1 MPTLAANSAT
11 PANTPSKTTESRRG
25 ATDSAMTVSNER
37 TFARGTAESIA
48 WISRRIA
55 ASNVRASW
63 LLRTTHIVVQYALWE
78 KGTYISGLGSISNPK
93 WRMSPTI
100 PTIVIHLGFFFG
112 SSNVM
117 RLHSAFHLGQNIFE
131 KVCLTLINWSTWS

>member
-1 MPTLAANSAT
+1 MPTLASNTAT

-63 LLRTTHIVVQYALWE
+63 LLRTTHIVVEYALWE

-100 PTIVIHLGFFFG
+100 PTIVIHFG
-112 SSNVM
+112 SLDMLPITM
-117 RLHSAFHLGQNIFE
+117 RLPRAYSLGQNFFA
-131 KVCLTLINWSTWS
+131 NA

>member
-1 MPTLAANSAT
+1 MPTLASNTAT

-63 LLRTTHIVVQYALWE
+63 LLRTTYIVVEYALWA

-112 SSNVM
+112 SYNVI
-117 RLHSAFHLGQNIFE
+117 RFPSASPLGQNFFAN
-131 KVCLTLINWSTWS
+131 V

>member
-1 MPTLAANSAT
+1 MPTLASNTAT

-55 ASNVRASW
+55 ASKVRASW
-63 LLRTTHIVVQYALWE
+63 LLRTTYIVVVFALWAM
-78 KGTYISGLGSISNPK
+78 GTYIFGVGSISYSK
-93 WRMSPTI
+93 LLMSARI
-100 PTIVIHLGFFFG
+100 HTIVIHL
-112 SSNVM
+112 
-117 RLHSAFHLGQNIFE
+117 AF
-131 KVCLTLINWSTWS
+131 V